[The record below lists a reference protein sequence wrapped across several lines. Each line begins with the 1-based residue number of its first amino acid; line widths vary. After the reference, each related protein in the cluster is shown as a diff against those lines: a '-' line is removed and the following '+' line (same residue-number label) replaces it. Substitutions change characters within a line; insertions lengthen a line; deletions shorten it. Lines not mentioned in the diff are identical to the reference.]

1 MNWKEKR
8 RMRLKLSEDEAGV
21 SLIEV
26 LASILISS
34 IIALGILKSAITANT
49 TSARSIRDNIAMQL
63 AIEKMEE
70 FSRTDPSTLDDAD
83 DLSESGVTR
92 DAYSFERVTDVTVE
106 ADGTRTVNIVVTS
119 NATKTGSA
127 VTIENSFALWGER

>member
-1 MNWKEKR
+1 MLFQRTR
-8 RMRLKLSEDEAGV
+8 RKLADDEGGV

-26 LASILISS
+26 MASILISS
-34 IIALGILKSAITANT
+34 IIALGILKSAIAANN

-70 FSRTDPSTLDDAD
+70 FSRTDPSTLDDGD

-92 DAYSFERVTDVTVE
+92 DTYSFARISDVTIE
-106 ADGTRTVNIVVTS
+106 ADGTRTVNITVTS
-119 NATKTGSA
+119 DATKTGSS